1 MAAFRVEG
9 TGRVRREEDGKA
21 QISSNSSLLPA
32 AEQQVSFGEVKN
44 RRI

>member
-9 TGRVRREEDGKA
+9 TGRVRQEDGKA
-21 QISSNSSLLPA
+21 QISSNSSLLPT
-32 AEQQVSFGEVKN
+32 AEQQVSFREVKN